1 MAVETKPVKP
11 GKPGR
16 KPNPDKAPRKLGV
29 YRIYTK
35 NKAEALIFVKEYP
48 AKNAQDAVSQHLQGN
63 TPNGSAFIVIPERN
77 ITVLSATVENVPK
90 VRITTG

>member
-1 MAVETKPVKP
+1 MAVETKP

-16 KPNPDKAPRKLGV
+16 KPNPDKTPRKLGV

-35 NKAEALIFVKEYP
+35 NKADALVFVKEYP
-48 AKNAQDAVSQHLQGN
+48 AKNAQDAVGLHLKTNQA
-63 TPNGSAFIVIPERN
+63 NGTAYVVIPERN